1 MIYLMEPRLC
11 QVSGGRGGAEYL
23 LHWRV
28 AAHHCQAGNIPDI
41 QTFLLSLQP
50 LQVQNISL
58 ICCSIIIWML
68 GPPPPPSQPSRPGR
82 TFTASR
88 SWLMVTTSSSRP
100 SRQCCSMS
108 SPAGPAVT
116 TGSHW
121 PDSDRLFCRHPYT
134 SRPATDRG
142 RITL

>member
-1 MIYLMEPRLC
+1 MNYLMSARLSG
-11 QVSGGRGGAEYL
+11 QLRLERSWVSATLTCCCPPLPGRKYSR
-23 LHWRV
+23 H
-28 AAHHCQAGNIPDI
+28 P
-41 QTFLLSLQP
+41 
-50 LQVQNISL
+50 NISPV
-58 ICCSIIIWML
+58 SATAA
-68 GPPPPPSQPSRPGR
+68 GPQYFPHLLLYNDLNVTIGPPPSQPSRPGR
-82 TFTASR
+82 TFTARR

-121 PDSDRLFCRHPYT
+121 PDSDRLFCRHLYT